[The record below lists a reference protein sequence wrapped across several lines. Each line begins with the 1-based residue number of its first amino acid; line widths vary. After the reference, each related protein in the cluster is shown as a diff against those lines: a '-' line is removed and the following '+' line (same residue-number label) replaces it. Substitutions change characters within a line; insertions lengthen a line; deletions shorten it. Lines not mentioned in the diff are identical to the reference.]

1 MNLQLTDNMTMDT
14 ETGNVTRSKERISIE
29 FWDPS
34 KKMNRCIIDRADRLT
49 YQQLAVIADY
59 QRELGRTELKIRRAG
74 QFRPSGDELN
84 KFWGRIA
91 IPCNPECKFWKFPNL
106 DRACVL
112 SEVFSVE
119 KDEPCYEFKK
129 KEKGE

>member
-1 MNLQLTDNMTMDT
+1 MLRRLPKNLDPQLVAKTISQQI
-14 ETGNVTRSKERISIE
+14 EGERISIE

-74 QFRPSGDELN
+74 QFRP
-84 KFWGRIA
+84 
-91 IPCNPECKFWKFPNL
+91 CNPECKFWKFPNL

-112 SEVFSVE
+112 SEVFSVL
-119 KDEPCYEFKK
+119 KGEPCYEFKK